1 MGERKK
7 PKKYGKMNYQQ
18 KESYVKEKLADLGV
32 DGVYHLD
39 SGGRGNQATG
49 MFDLQDS
56 EALLRKHAG
65 NDYDRRESLKY
76 GVASGDK
83 RFDELNASEG
93 FNSMTDLV
101 NADRAIAKYGY
112 NKLGHKNMSS
122 DADAAAV
129 SNSLFNKYKDGLIS
143 SMQEEA
149 DDEQTNTAITP
160 DTTEEPYEPSPEL
173 LKNAGIVAD
182 WEEGY
187 GAGGNLSP
195 YKSNF
200 QDMAYDSE
208 EANPYRPTT
217 DVNEFAQQNLA
228 NYKSGVKDIFQF
240 RPTIA

>member
-1 MGERKK
+1 MGDRKK

-18 KESYVKEKLADLGV
+18 KENYVKEKLADLGV
-32 DGVYHLD
+32 EGVYHLD
-39 SGGRGNQATG
+39 SGGRGSQTTG
-49 MFDLQDS
+49 MFDLEDS

-93 FNSMTDLV
+93 FNSMTALV
-101 NADRAIAKYGY
+101 DADRAIAKYGY
-112 NKLGHKNMSS
+112 NQLGHKNMSS

-129 SNSLFNKYKDGLIS
+129 SNSLFTKYKDGLIA

-173 LKNAGIVAD
+173 VKQAGILAD

-195 YKSNF
+195 YKSSF
-200 QDMAYDSE
+200 QDMAFNPA

-217 DVNEFAQQNLA
+217 DVNEFVS
-228 NYKSGVKDIFQF
+228 NYKNGVKDVFQF